1 MTEYQDVLV
10 VDVCENMIDVVEQK
24 ISEMI
29 ETNRELINDTSDL
42 GEKERLRVEIVGLE
56 RAREEIVENR
66 AALIG
71 RCNRWSNPY

>member
-1 MTEYQDVLV
+1 
-10 VDVCENMIDVVEQK
+10 MIDVVEQK